1 MKLHRE
7 GRKTSPD
14 EYLQW
19 PSSKQNDHYHI
30 SFLKRNFNHMKWGIK
45 MKNVTVLGAGIMGHG
60 AAQLFAQAGK
70 NVRIRARRETSLEKA
85 RELITNSLEIIVE
98 KEMLTEKEMEQALA
112 RITYTTDLLEAIQD
126 TDFILESIPEVL
138 EQKLDIYEIIED
150 AVSDKTIIASN
161 TSTFPLEGLTQRAKH
176 PERFIITHFFNPPQL
191 VPIVEIAKFEQT
203 DEDIINTT
211 YDLMEEIGKSPVVLN
226 KEITGFIVNRV
237 QVAMLREA
245 FHLIEAEVATAE
257 DIDIAMK
264 GSMGFK
270 WAFCGPMESQDLAGL
285 QTTEAMVGNIMKD
298 LSNTRDV
305 PSFLAEMVENG
316 EHGIRT
322 NQGFYKY
329 DDHGEKAIHTRD
341 DDFLDLLKLQK
352 GKETKDKTVSSS
364 K

>member
-1 MKLHRE
+1 ME
-7 GRKTSPD
+7 
-14 EYLQW
+14 
-19 PSSKQNDHYHI
+19 NI
-30 SFLKRNFNHMKWGIK
+30 
-45 MKNVTVLGAGIMGHG
+45 TVLGAGIMGHG

-85 RELITNSLEIIVE
+85 RELITNSLKIMVE
-98 KEMLTEKEMEQALA
+98 KEMLTQNEMEKTLA
-112 RITYTTDLLEAIQD
+112 RITYTTDLLEAIQGA
-126 TDFILESIPEVL
+126 DFILESIPEVL
-138 EQKLDIYEIIED
+138 EQKLETYEIIESV
-150 AVSDKTIIASN
+150 VSEKTIISSN
-161 TSTFPLEGLTQRAKH
+161 TSTFPLEELTQEAKH

-191 VPIVEIAKFEQT
+191 VPIVEIVQFEKT
-203 DEDIINTT
+203 DEKIVNTT
-211 YDLMEEIGKSPVVLN
+211 YDLMKEIGKSPVVLK

-245 FHLIEAEVATAE
+245 FHLMEMGVATAE

-305 PSFLAEMVENG
+305 PSFLKEMVENDQ
-316 EHGIRT
+316 HGIRT
-322 NQGFYKY
+322 NQGFYNY
-329 DDHGEKAIHTRD
+329 DDNGEKAINTRD
-341 DDFLDLLKLQK
+341 DHFLDLLKLQIN
-352 GKETKDKTVSSS
+352 KEKKNKTISSS